1 MVEQIKVKPVGQ
13 LIMVAEVEEEEST
26 TTAGI
31 VLPDTVTGNR
41 LRWNKVLAVGDE
53 ISVVSPGDLVL
64 VPYDSTGIQIESGDG
79 REYFLIAVT
88 NVLAKATP

>member
-41 LRWNKVLAVGDE
+41 LRWNK
-53 ISVVSPGDLVL
+53 
-64 VPYDSTGIQIESGDG
+64 
-79 REYFLIAVT
+79 
-88 NVLAKATP
+88 